1 MSTKELERVAFAEL
15 TEELA
20 ARGFRKRAGIVYTSE
35 IAEGITGIAR
45 MNRSIPAPYDAV
57 ILFPVVGVRHE
68 PSARI
73 VDRIRGWSAWS
84 RFSTVEKGLYTLVPW
99 LGPGDGNW
107 GLTADR
113 LSRQTTLADLMRCM
127 DAAGIPFML
136 SLSTPQR
143 VLGFL
148 DSDSGARSRFQAAVL
163 RWSIGERD
171 SALKDLRLLV
181 QYGEASER
189 GTVSNQYAPIARVAL
204 ELLESGECR
213 E

>member
-1 MSTKELERVAFAEL
+1 MSTKELEKVAYAEL

-73 VDRIRGWSAWS
+73 VDRIRGWSASS
-84 RFSTVEKGLYTLVPW
+84 RFSTVQKGLYTLVPW

-127 DAAGIPFML
+127 DEAGIPFML
-136 SLSTPQR
+136 SLSTPLR
-143 VLGFL
+143 MLEAL
-148 DSDSGARSRFQAAVL
+148 EADAGAESLFQAAVL
-163 RWSIGERD
+163 RWTLGQRD
-171 SALKDLRLLV
+171 LALEGLRALV
-181 QYGEASER
+181 RWGNETET
-189 GTVSNQYAPIARVAL
+189 GTVSNQFGRIAQTAL
-204 ELLESGECR
+204 ELLTSGEFAG
-213 E
+213 